1 MSVERVVMDI
11 NPWGNLS
18 TSLVVTGE
26 GVGSAFLLTELQLT
40 DLSASEGIGVFSG
53 PDWATLTVHDRHA
66 KSADEQ
72 ATELLALLRPRKP
85 ALDALRES
93 GKSVKVDV
101 SGVADPRTAL
111 LISPTVLMGLA
122 DLELPV
128 TFTTV
133 TESGEDPEDPLAWLD
148 A

>member
-11 NPWGNLS
+11 NPWGTLS

-26 GVGSAFLLTELQLT
+26 GVDSAFLLTELQLT

-72 ATELLALLRPRKP
+72 AAELLGLLRPRKP
-85 ALDALRES
+85 VLDALRES

-111 LISPTVLMGLA
+111 LISPTALMGLA

>member
-1 MSVERVVMDI
+1 MEI
-11 NPWGNLS
+11 TPWGNLS
-18 TSLVVTGE
+18 TSLVVTGQ
-26 GVGSAFLLTELQLT
+26 GVDSAFLPAALQLAE
-40 DLSASEGIGVFSG
+40 LSSSEGIGVFSG

-72 ATELLALLRPRKP
+72 AARLLGLLRPRKP
-85 ALDALRES
+85 ALDTLRES

-101 SGVADPRTAL
+101 SGVADPGTAL
-111 LISPTVLMGLA
+111 LISPAVLAGLA
-122 DLELPV
+122 DLQLPV

>member
-1 MSVERVVMDI
+1 MEI

-18 TSLVVTGE
+18 TSLVVTGQ
-26 GVGSAFLLTELQLT
+26 GVDSAFLLTELQLT
-40 DLSASEGIGVFSG
+40 ELSSTEGIGVFSG
-53 PDWATLTVHDRHA
+53 PGWATLTVHDRHA
-66 KSADEQ
+66 ESADEQ
-72 ATELLALLRPRKP
+72 VAELLALLRPRKP
-85 ALDALRES
+85 ALDVLRES

-101 SGVADPRTAL
+101 SGVADARTAL
-111 LISPTVLMGLA
+111 MLSPTILLGLT
-122 DLELPV
+122 DLGLPV